1 MVGDKDAQL
10 ETVKTIMSS
19 ETTAKD
25 TATALDL
32 RRAEPSF
39 AEQIGAEPGCDTLVN
54 CFQCGL
60 CTGTCPVSELDERFS
75 PAWIIQWVRLGLRQT
90 VLASPLIWYCLQC
103 HRCSFHCPQG
113 VRFADIDE
121 ALRARAIEEGFISR
135 DRVRQLAVL
144 EEQWKRARLSQLD
157 LFFQGE
163 TRAATAAQTGVGSAG
178 ASAGAT
184 EAPRALPEEP
194 PATPAT
200 APPPSAGAVEAAEA
214 TAEAA
219 GSEGEHRLVI
229 EEEEDGGEKAAIDGE
244 DLDWGAADDSRFTT
258 HDPDSDS
265 DSDSD
270 PDTDSD
276 ADADPDSDA
285 DKGSW

>member
-1 MVGDKDAQL
+1 VSDSWLG
-10 ETVKTIMSS
+10 TVKTIMTS
-19 ETTAKD
+19 ETVENDVA
-25 TATALDL
+25 ATLDL

-113 VRFADIDE
+113 VRFADIDA

-144 EEQWKRARLSQLD
+144 EEEWKRARLRQLD
-157 LFFQGE
+157 RFFQGE
-163 TRAATAAQTGVGSAG
+163 PKQPPAVQAEAGSAG
-178 ASAGAT
+178 ESAGET
-184 EAPRALPEEP
+184 EAHGAMGVEP
-194 PATPAT
+194 PAPVETAKPGSTSSAETARHTEETSVPDEGSPSPA
-200 APPPSAGAVEAAEA
+200 ALVEADGGDDG
-214 TAEAA
+214 TAE
-219 GSEGEHRLVI
+219 
-229 EEEEDGGEKAAIDGE
+229 KTAIDGE
-244 DLDWGAADDSRFTT
+244 ELDWGADWGT
-258 HDPDSDS
+258 DSDS
-265 DSDSD
+265 RLTTHDSDSD
-270 PDTDSD
+270 PDTDTD
-276 ADADPDSDA
+276 TDNDSDT
-285 DKGSW
+285 DKSSW

>member
-1 MVGDKDAQL
+1 MTS
-10 ETVKTIMSS
+10 ETV
-19 ETTAKD
+19 ENDVA
-25 TATALDL
+25 ATLDL
-32 RRAEPSF
+32 RHAEPSF

-113 VRFADIDE
+113 VRFADIDA

-144 EEQWKRARLSQLD
+144 EEEWKRARLRQLD
-157 LFFQGE
+157 RFFQGE
-163 TRAATAAQTGVGSAG
+163 PKQPSAVQAEAGSAG
-178 ASAGAT
+178 GEPKEVLVV
-184 EAPRALPEEP
+184 EA
-194 PATPAT
+194 PAT
-200 APPPSAGAVEAAEA
+200 AETGPPPSVASADAVEHTEETSVPDEGSPSPAALVEA
-214 TAEAA
+214 DGGDDGTAE
-219 GSEGEHRLVI
+219 
-229 EEEEDGGEKAAIDGE
+229 KTAIDGE
-244 DLDWGAADDSRFTT
+244 ELDWGADWGTDSDSRLTT
-258 HDPDSDS
+258 HDSDS
-265 DSDSD
+265 GPDTDPDNDSD

-276 ADADPDSDA
+276 SDT
-285 DKGSW
+285 DKNS

>member
-1 MVGDKDAQL
+1 M
-10 ETVKTIMSS
+10 TS
-19 ETTAKD
+19 ESVARD
-25 TATALDL
+25 TATVLDL

-113 VRFADIDE
+113 VRFADIDA

-144 EEQWKRARLSQLD
+144 EEEWKRARLRQLD
-157 LFFQGE
+157 RFFQGGPKQPSAVQAE
-163 TRAATAAQTGVGSAG
+163 AGSAG
-178 ASAGAT
+178 GEPKEVLVV
-184 EAPRALPEEP
+184 EA
-194 PATPAT
+194 PAT
-200 APPPSAGAVEAAEA
+200 AETGPPPSVASADAVEHTEETSVPDEGSPSPAALVEA
-214 TAEAA
+214 DGGDDGTAE
-219 GSEGEHRLVI
+219 
-229 EEEEDGGEKAAIDGE
+229 KTAIDGE
-244 DLDWGAADDSRFTT
+244 ELDWGADWGT
-258 HDPDSDS
+258 DSDS
-265 DSDSD
+265 RLTTHDSDSD
-270 PDTDSD
+270 PDTDTD
-276 ADADPDSDA
+276 TDNDPDTDSDSDT
-285 DKGSW
+285 DKSSW